1 MFLFF
6 VSSQLGLCKQD
17 PCVADILTKKRVLI
31 TGISMS
37 FQCNSCD
44 NPYTEIY
51 LYFLLGGG
59 GGCKVTVLFHAKLW
73 LQPELVA

>member
-31 TGISMS
+31 TGIIMS

-59 GGCKVTVLFHAKLW
+59 GLQGYRSIPCQTVATT
-73 LQPELVA
+73 